1 MSPNK
6 NDTPFEIAEEV
17 NQESPEK
24 DFKVDPSLFY
34 CQSGTAEQLKSHEG
48 WCDYG
53 LQNNITVDQVAELV
67 DMKFQN
73 QHCAQNFSIP
83 NFIIID
89 CRFKQEFEGGH
100 IQGAVN
106 ISSPD

>member
-1 MSPNK
+1 M
-6 NDTPFEIAEEV
+6 
-17 NQESPEK
+17 
-24 DFKVDPSLFY
+24 
-34 CQSGTAEQLKSHEG
+34 
-48 WCDYG
+48 
-53 LQNNITVDQVAELV
+53 AELV